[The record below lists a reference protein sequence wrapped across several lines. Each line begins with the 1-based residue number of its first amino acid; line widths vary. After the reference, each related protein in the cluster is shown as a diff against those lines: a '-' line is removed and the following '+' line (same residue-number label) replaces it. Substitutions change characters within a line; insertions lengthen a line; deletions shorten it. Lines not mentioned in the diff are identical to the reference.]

1 MLFINLILLLI
12 FSVGRKKEYYKMLEL
27 KFTEKEMKELIAQ
40 KDALY
45 LNRDDILVLI
55 YQNIYKKIGDAYY
68 NIQQQIRIK
77 EEAEEKNKA

>member
-1 MLFINLILLLI
+1 
-12 FSVGRKKEYYKMLEL
+12 MLEL